1 MEKGIAKRYF
11 GGKGA
16 SGAVQKIINCI
27 RPHDTL
33 VEAYLGN
40 GYLSRSIKKPSRI
53 IGNDLNSKV
62 YNKWIKLGYP
72 WMELYNLPAIE
83 LLKQLNFEDLSK
95 TVIYLDPP
103 YPLSSRK
110 SPKLVYD
117 SEMTDEDHEKLLDF
131 ILHELPGNVDLLI
144 STYPNSIYENKLRHW
159 SKIEYQVKTSRG
171 MATEVLYYNY
181 SDLSLIHDY
190 SFAGDNYRERL
201 QIKRKAKRWAN
212 RLEKMPDY
220 EKQAIIEEVL
230 KLPEFSTAA
239 VTSKMALS
247 AGVIS

>member
-27 RPHDTL
+27 RPCDTL
-33 VEAYLGN
+33 VEAFLGN

-62 YNKWIKLGYP
+62 YHKWQKLGYS

-83 LLKQLNFEDLSK
+83 LLKRLNFEDLGK
-95 TVIYLDPP
+95 TVLYLDPP
-103 YPLSSRK
+103 YPLASRK
-110 SPKLVYD
+110 SSKLVYD
-117 SEMTDEDHEKLLDF
+117 CEMTNSDHKYLLYYV
-131 ILHELPGNVDLLI
+131 LHELPKNVDVLI
-144 STYPNSIYENKLRHW
+144 STYPNSLYEEKLKDW
-159 SKIEYQVKTSRG
+159 SKIEFQVKTSQG

-181 SDLSLIHDY
+181 SDISLIHDY

-212 RLEKMPDY
+212 RLEKMPAY
-220 EKQAIIEEVL
+220 EKQAILEEIL
-230 KLPEFSTAA
+230 KLPDFSA
-239 VTSKMALS
+239 VASKTTL
-247 AGVIS
+247 

>member
-33 VEAYLGN
+33 VEPFLGN

-53 IGNDLNSKV
+53 IGNDLSSKV
-62 YNKWIKLGYP
+62 YHKWQKLGYS
-72 WMELYNLPAIE
+72 WMELNNLPAVE
-83 LLKQLNFEDLSK
+83 LLKRLNFKELGK
-95 TVIYLDPP
+95 TVVYLDPP

-117 SEMTDEDHEKLLDF
+117 YEMTNSDHAKLLDYV
-131 ILHELPGNVDLLI
+131 LNELPKNVDVLI
-144 STYPNSIYENKLRHW
+144 STYPNSLYEEKLKDW
-159 SKIEYQVKTSRG
+159 SKIVFQVKTSQG

-181 SDLSLIHDY
+181 SDISLIHDY

-201 QIKRKAKRWAN
+201 QIKRKAQRWVN

-220 EKQAIIEEVL
+220 EKQAIFEEIL
-230 KLPEFSTAA
+230 KLPDFSSVA
-239 VTSKMALS
+239 SKTTL
-247 AGVIS
+247 